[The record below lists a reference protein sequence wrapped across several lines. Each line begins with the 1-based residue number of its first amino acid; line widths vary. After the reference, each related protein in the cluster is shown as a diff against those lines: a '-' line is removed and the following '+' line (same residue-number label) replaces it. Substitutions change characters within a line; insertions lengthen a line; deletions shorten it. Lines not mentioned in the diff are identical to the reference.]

1 MKILCTDLEGTLAPE
16 IWQEIGNEYQIN
28 ALQLTT
34 REIPDF
40 EELMQK
46 RMDVLEKNDIS
57 FTELQSFLETIK
69 PYDQAEEFLAS
80 LSKLYQVVIVS
91 DTFYELGLPVVKK
104 LGNYPLLCHK
114 LKIEN
119 DLIIGY
125 KKRQEEPKKNVI
137 KAFKTMN
144 YECFCIGDSY
154 NDIQMIDESDGAFI
168 FAPSEVKASRPDI
181 ISFDNYNDLREHLSY
196 E

>member
-28 ALQLTT
+28 SLQLTT

-46 RMDVLEKNDIS
+46 RMDALAKNDIS
-57 FTELQSFLETIK
+57 FSELQLFLETIK
-69 PYDQAEEFLAS
+69 PYDQAKEFLAS
-80 LSKLYQVVIVS
+80 LSKLYQIVIVS

-119 DLIIGY
+119 DSIIGY

-168 FAPSEVKASRPDI
+168 FAPYEVKASRPDI
-181 ISFDNYNDLREHLSY
+181 ISFDNYKDLRKYLSY